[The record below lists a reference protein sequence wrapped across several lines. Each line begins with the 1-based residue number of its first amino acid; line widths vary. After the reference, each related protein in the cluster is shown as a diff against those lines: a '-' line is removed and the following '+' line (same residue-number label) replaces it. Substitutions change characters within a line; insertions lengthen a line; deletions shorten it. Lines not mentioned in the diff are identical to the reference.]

1 MTDNV
6 VLFPGVKRESP
17 PQTVEEIADKVT
29 QTRKE
34 HVDGVVNDLI
44 PDIIHA
50 FGAYGLDINS
60 DEYIKDVAMVMEAI
74 KAMVSRQYRLEHPF
88 HNMVDTV
95 FESRFNEDNTVAYT
109 YNFPKDE
116 E

>member
-17 PQTVEEIADKVT
+17 PQTVEEIVDKVT

-44 PDIIHA
+44 PDIIHV
-50 FGAYGLDINS
+50 FGTYGLDITS
-60 DEYIKDVAMVMEAI
+60 DEYIKDVAMVMESI
-74 KAMVSRQYRLEHPF
+74 KAMISRQYRLEHPF
-88 HNMVDTV
+88 HNMVDNV
-95 FESRFNEDNTVAYT
+95 FEFSFNDDNTVAYT